1 MTCPHTK
8 IFFCPY
14 KSMKPEYYSRQYRKI
29 ERTWS
34 ANLYTVS
41 KPCKT
46 PPIKSSL
53 RLQSSQGL
61 CGTTLVVPIYR
72 LVTFHPS
79 RFTHRPPESR
89 RELCTISLDELCLPS
104 SGCDWHGA
112 GRGTPFHTSHCYMP
126 CGWGLLP
133 SQAQNSVPHQQTC
146 TQHKTKLHLLVHALA
161 ADEYETTAKSAP
173 EWQHM
178 LIFVT
183 LR

>member
-1 MTCPHTK
+1 MSTHQNIFLSIQIHEAWILFKTISKNWKDLTCKSLHCLQTMQDPSHK
-8 IFFCPY
+8 IIF
-14 KSMKPEYYSRQYRKI
+14 
-29 ERTWS
+29 
-34 ANLYTVS
+34 
-41 KPCKT
+41 KT
-46 PPIKSSL
+46 PVLTRSL
-53 RLQSSQGL
+53 HQ
-61 CGTTLVVPIYR
+61 GTTLVVPIYR
-72 LVTFHPS
+72 LITFHPS

-89 RELCTISLDELCLPS
+89 REWCTISLDELCLPS
-104 SGCDWHGA
+104 SGCDWRGA
-112 GRGTPFHTSHCYMP
+112 GRGTPLHTSRCYMP

-146 TQHKTKLHLLVHALA
+146 TQHKTELHLLVHALA